1 MKNINKKIA
10 LILTLSL
17 TVNATDYDNAEL
29 KIMSVDK
36 A

>member
-17 TVNATDYDNAEL
+17 TVNATDYDGKFDYRWTRRE
-29 KIMSVDK
+29 
-36 A
+36 